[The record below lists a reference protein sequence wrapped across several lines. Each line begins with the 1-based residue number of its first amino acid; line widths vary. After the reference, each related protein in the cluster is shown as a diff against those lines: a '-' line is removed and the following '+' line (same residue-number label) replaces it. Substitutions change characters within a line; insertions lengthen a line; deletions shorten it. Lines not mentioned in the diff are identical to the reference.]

1 MPKLSIVL
9 ASKNQALFARETMAY
24 LQSQTFRDYEIIA
37 VDSFSTDG
45 TDKILKKN
53 KRTKL
58 FKIKCS
64 AEQAYKIG
72 LNKASGK
79 YIMWATT
86 SDYILMRNWIEIAI
100 QELEKNSNISLV
112 WGSSFDVSEKGDKI
126 ESVWKKKFLDNPP
139 PDQLNFLPYFLWYS
153 YFPELNYIISKK
165 VLINCLEEKN
175 QGSKNLTMW
184 SKINYN
190 FIVKGFLP
198 KYIKAMAHVGR
209 RHENSLS
216 ISDKKTNDLE
226 KAILIKKK
234 LAFFY
239 DFFLAKKRF
248 TLKNQMCSKIYE
260 ISKIDRYK
268 ILTKAGI
275 FGIVVSAEYIAEILD
290 KTAVACLRL
299 MHKFAGNIKL
309 KQFI

>member
-9 ASKNQALFARETMAY
+9 ASKNQACFARETMAY
-24 LQSQTFRDYEIIA
+24 LQSQTFKDYEIIA

-64 AEQAYKIG
+64 AEEGYKIG
-72 LNKASGK
+72 LTKASGK
-79 YIMWATT
+79 YVMWATT

-100 QELEKNSNISLV
+100 QELERNLNISLV
-112 WGSSFDVSEKGDKI
+112 WGSSFDVSEKGDKL
-126 ESVWKKKFLDNPP
+126 VGLWKKKFLENQP

-165 VLINCLEEKN
+165 VLIDCLKDKN
-175 QGSKNLTMW
+175 QSSRNLTMW

-190 FIVKGFLP
+190 FIAKGFLP

-209 RHENSLS
+209 RHKNSLS

-234 LAFFY
+234 LAFLY
-239 DFFLAKKRF
+239 NFFLAKKRF

-268 ILTKAGI
+268 ILTKTGV
-275 FGIVVSAEYIAEILD
+275 FGMIVFAEYIVGIFD
-290 KTAVACLRL
+290 KTAAACLRL